1 MNWLRQDK
9 RLAIY
14 IRDGFK
20 CCYCRSG
27 GWLSLDHLKPTS
39 KGGGN
44 ESENLITS
52 CMSCNG
58 KRSYRPWRKF
68 ARGAVSRIEQARLR
82 PLPIS
87 KARELLAEHGG
98 LASVLAKLTKKE
110 TE

>member
-14 IRDGFK
+14 IRDGFQ
-20 CCYCRSG
+20 CLYCQSG
-27 GWLSLDHLKPTS
+27 HWLSLDHLKPTS

-44 ESENLITS
+44 ESENLVTS

-58 KRSYRPWRKF
+58 KRSYRPWRTF
-68 ARGAVSRIEQARLR
+68 AKGAASRIEKMRLR

-87 KARELLAEHGG
+87 MARELLAKHGG
-98 LASVLAKLTKKE
+98 LASVLANQTKKE
-110 TE
+110 TK